1 MKNKKVVIFGVFD
14 GLHAGH
20 LFLIQKAKKAGTNLF
35 VIVAKDKIVQ
45 KLKNKIPKYNQK
57 ERIKALNNISHVD
70 KVFLGDSK
78 LESYLVLKKIKPHIV
93 YLGHDQQELYENL
106 SLFIQKGLLPK
117 IKLIQGKFFKT
128 KK

>member
-45 KLKNKIPKYNQK
+45 KLKNKIPKYNQNK
-57 ERIKALNNISHVD
+57 SIKQH
-70 KVFLGDSK
+70 
-78 LESYLVLKKIKPHIV
+78 KPR
-93 YLGHDQQELYENL
+93 
-106 SLFIQKGLLPK
+106 
-117 IKLIQGKFFKT
+117 
-128 KK
+128 